1 MFMKCVVCLGLFSSV
16 ADVALATEHSA
27 HESIV
32 SIDQEPSH
40 RLVLKSDSIRVFD
53 VSFPSGKTSLWHSH
67 EKDSVLFCLDGAE
80 VPSEEPGKELV
91 PRPPIPSGLIYYRGY
106 ASTPFV
112 HRIRNA
118 STTDFRILDIEVL
131 SDRQV
136 AGGLAAL
143 DKSLAVVLDNDRV
156 RVSKVSIKPSQAVE
170 QRFAGPHLLVA
181 SSSGDFDI
189 GSPGKA
195 PFRVVAKRG
204 HLHMEEDAQEQS
216 IRNAGREDLEVVIV
230 EVK

>member
-1 MFMKCVVCLGLFSSV
+1 MFKKCLVCFGLFSG
-16 ADVALATEHSA
+16 AALAAEHSA
-27 HESIV
+27 HEPIV

-91 PRPPIPSGLIYYRGY
+91 PRPPIPSGFIYYRPY

-131 SDRQV
+131 SARPV
-136 AGGLAAL
+136 PVSLATL
-143 DKSLAVVLDNDRV
+143 DKSLAVVLENDRV
-156 RVSKVSIKPSQAVE
+156 RVSKASIKPAHALE

-181 SSSGDFDI
+181 SNGGDFDVE
-189 GSPGKA
+189 SPAKPPIKVA
-195 PFRVVAKRG
+195 AKRG
-204 HLHMEEDAQEQS
+204 HLHMEENAQEQS

>member
-1 MFMKCVVCLGLFSSV
+1 MFTKCLVCLGLFSTT
-16 ADVALATEHSA
+16 ALAAEHST
-27 HESIV
+27 HEPIV

-40 RLVLKSDSIRVFD
+40 RLVLKSDSMRVFD

-91 PRPPIPSGLIYYRGY
+91 PRPPIPSGSIYYRGY

-118 STTDFRILDIEVL
+118 SATDFRILDIEVL
-131 SDRQV
+131 TARPF
-136 AGGLAAL
+136 AAGLAAP
-143 DKSLAVVLDNDRV
+143 DQSLTVVLENDRV
-156 RVSKVSIKPSQAVE
+156 RVSKASIKPAQSLE

-181 SSSGDFDI
+181 SSDGEFDI
-189 GSPGKA
+189 ESPAKPPLHVA
-195 PFRVVAKRG
+195 AKRG
-204 HLHMEEDAQEQS
+204 HLQMEENAQRQS
-216 IRNAGREDLEVVIV
+216 IRNTGRHDLEVVIV